1 LSDPQIPPGRAPR
14 LAAIDIARGVAILA
28 MAVYHF
34 TWDLALYGIVDVDPV
49 ADPGWRFL
57 ARATA
62 SSFLFLVG
70 IGLVLAHRRT
80 IRWPAFWRR
89 FAVIAAAAAAVSLAT
104 YLVFGDEF
112 VRFGILH
119 NIALVSLVGIGFVV
133 LPWWLTALA
142 GIAVYLAPAYLAAPF
157 FNHVGWIWLG
167 LSTEVP
173 DSVDYVPLLP
183 WLSAVLFG
191 IAAARL
197 GLAIG
202 ADRRLARWQP
212 KDVAAR
218 VFGTAGRWSLAIYL
232 VHQPLLFGIVWLL
245 SLAVPAAPTED
256 DPNVAAAIQN
266 FAQACQ
272 TNCVVNGGA
281 AEVCQATCGCLL
293 RGLRERGLLI
303 DAVRRNDG
311 SMNGAIG
318 DVTNACI
325 AEARRN
331 SMEPDFDPGP
341 AAPPSPL

>member
-1 LSDPQIPPGRAPR
+1 MSDPQIPPGRAPR

-28 MAVYHF
+28 MVVYHF
-34 TWDLALYGIVDVDPV
+34 TWDLALFRIVTVDPV

-70 IGLVLAHRRT
+70 VGLVLAHRRA
-80 IRWPAFWRR
+80 IRWSAFWRR
-89 FAVIAAAAAAVSLAT
+89 FAVIAAAAAAVSIAT

-119 NIALVSLVGIGFVV
+119 NIALASLVGIGFVV

-197 GLAIG
+197 GLALG
-202 ADRRLARWQP
+202 ADRWLARWQP

-218 VFGTAGRWSLAIYL
+218 VFGIAGRWSLAIYL

-245 SLAVPAAPTED
+245 SLAVPASPTED
-256 DPNVAAAIQN
+256 DPNVAAAIAS
-266 FAQACQ
+266 FAQVCQ
-272 TNCVVNGGA
+272 SSCVANGGLPA
-281 AEVCQATCGCLL
+281 TCQSTCGCILG
-293 RGLRERGLLI
+293 GLRDQGLLI
-303 DAVRRNDG
+303 DAVRRNDPG
-311 SMNGAIG
+311 KTGAIEEIQ
-318 DVTNACI
+318 NACI
-325 AEARRN
+325 ANAPR

-341 AAPPSPL
+341 AEAPAPL